1 MTPTHDRVPGRLVE
15 IPGTRLHVAEHGNPG
30 APPLLFVHGGPGQ
43 GAYDF
48 VHHQGA
54 LLSAHLRLVA
64 VDQRGSLF
72 SDPLRDGDEVTET
85 RTVADL
91 EALRESL
98 DIDRWAVLGH
108 SFGARI
114 ALRYAVQHPGRV
126 SAAAFEN
133 PAWDYAKAATT
144 QVEAVLTLLQE
155 TGGDTDPAE
164 ALLAQPEPITSAQR
178 RAVVDSLGEAQQRL
192 WFHRPERLT
201 GNPLVSTELPAGIAN
216 RGDAPAAQLLA
227 HEELHDPLTTLLPDL
242 SMPALL
248 LLGLYD
254 CVTDD
259 DTIEQFNA
267 DADFGEVTWLEE
279 SGHFS
284 HIEEPE
290 SYARAVTGLVADS

>member
-1 MTPTHDRVPGRLVE
+1 MEAPGRLIE
-15 IPGTRLHVAEHGNPG
+15 IRGTRLHVDVHGDPA

-48 VHHQGA
+48 VQYQAA
-54 LLSAHLRLVA
+54 LLSTHVRLVA

-85 RTVADL
+85 QTVADL

-98 DIDRWAVLGH
+98 GIDRWAVLGH

-133 PAWDYAKAATT
+133 PAWDYARAAVT
-144 QVEAVLTLLQE
+144 QVEAVRTLLQQ
-155 TGGDTDPAE
+155 TGGDTGPAE
-164 ALLAQPEPITSAQR
+164 ALLAQPEPISSAQR
-178 RAVVDSLGEAQQRL
+178 LAIVGSLGEAELRL
-192 WFHRPERLT
+192 WFHSPERLA
-201 GNPLVSTELPAGIAN
+201 GNPLVSTELPDGIPG
-216 RGDAPAAQLLA
+216 RGEAPASQLLA
-227 HEELHDPLTTLLPDL
+227 HEELHEPLTMLLPQL

-259 DTIEQFNA
+259 DTIERFNA
-267 DADFGEVTWLEE
+267 DVDFGEVTWLEE
-279 SGHFS
+279 SGHFC
-284 HIEEPE
+284 HIEEPHA
-290 SYARAVTGLVADS
+290 YARAVTKFVVGS